1 MRGRLTSLIG
11 LVGQRFLPRGHL
23 VATALISLVGQCV
36 LPRGRLT
43 LLVGL
48 VGQRFLLHGRL
59 VATAPVEIGGIKLG
73 YLCGGERRGK
83 MCRRWSTVPHF
94 GGGLELGQRRYHQR
108 CSVFGHPTLLVG
120 LVGQCILPRG
130 RLMLL
135 VGLVGQRFLLQGL
148 NAPRLMKLKL

>member
-1 MRGRLTSLIG
+1 MALFFGSFLLAPLI
-11 LVGQRFLPRGHL
+11 LGQRLLPD
-23 VATALISLVGQCV
+23 S
-36 LPRGRLT
+36 
-43 LLVGL
+43 
-48 VGQRFLLHGRL
+48 RL
-59 VATAPVEIGGIKLG
+59 VAMALVENGGIKLG
-73 YLCGGERRGK
+73 HLCSGERRGK
-83 MCRRWSTVPHF
+83 MSRRWSTVPHF

-120 LVGQCILPRG
+120 LVGQCILPRD